1 MSVRYVSLYMVKG
14 KNANAKGG
22 EGFSFMILLMVDV
35 TLLGCPTQ
43 FSNLQC
49 HSAVAFL
56 LQIVQHLWL
65 FCLQNTCVGILYW
78 FQLRFHMFVT
88 FFCNPQLQYSLIPT
102 YSVSKDYHVKIYFL
116 RYILFSNSFLFL
128 F

>member
-43 FSNLQC
+43 FSNFQR
-49 HSAVAFL
+49 HSGLTVTNYPSFMAFL
-56 LQIVQHLWL
+56 PSKYM
-65 FCLQNTCVGILYW
+65 CILYW
-78 FQLRFHMFVT
+78 FQLKFHMFVT
-88 FFCNPQLQYSLIPT
+88 FFCNPH
-102 YSVSKDYHVKIYFL
+102 SVSKEF
-116 RYILFSNSFLFL
+116 
-128 F
+128 